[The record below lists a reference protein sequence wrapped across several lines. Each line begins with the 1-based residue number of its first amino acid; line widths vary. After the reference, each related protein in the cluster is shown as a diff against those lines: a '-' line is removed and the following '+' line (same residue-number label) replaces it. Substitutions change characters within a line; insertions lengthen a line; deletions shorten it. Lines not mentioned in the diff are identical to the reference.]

1 MFVTVTT
8 TAGTGSE
15 TTGTA
20 VFDLKHMK
28 AKTGNVIDFNYSYN
42 IDISKIE
49 VSFLLQKLLVL
60 ALANQIVYN
69 ISKILVYSSKVLQ
82 NDYVQYNQ
90 LNAIRIFTQDV
101 SYFLTKLQNTFRGE
115 AFFKTFGKTFH
126 W

>member
-1 MFVTVTT
+1 MFMTVTT

-28 AKTGNVIDFNYSYN
+28 AKTGNVIDFNYSYS

-60 ALANQIVYN
+60 ALAN
-69 ISKILVYSSKVLQ
+69 
-82 NDYVQYNQ
+82 
-90 LNAIRIFTQDV
+90 
-101 SYFLTKLQNTFRGE
+101 
-115 AFFKTFGKTFH
+115 
-126 W
+126 

>member
-28 AKTGNVIDFNYSYN
+28 AKTGNVIDFNYSYS

-49 VSFLLQKLLVL
+49 V
-60 ALANQIVYN
+60 Y
-69 ISKILVYSSKVLQ
+69 IS
-82 NDYVQYNQ
+82 
-90 LNAIRIFTQDV
+90 
-101 SYFLTKLQNTFRGE
+101 LTKVTG
-115 AFFKTFGKTFH
+115 TCTG
-126 W
+126 

>member
-28 AKTGNVIDFNYSYN
+28 AKTGNVTDLNYSYS
-42 IDISKIE
+42 IGISKIE

-60 ALANQIVYN
+60 ALAN
-69 ISKILVYSSKVLQ
+69 
-82 NDYVQYNQ
+82 
-90 LNAIRIFTQDV
+90 
-101 SYFLTKLQNTFRGE
+101 
-115 AFFKTFGKTFH
+115 
-126 W
+126 